1 MKWQQQFAKHSNNS
15 NIKELGVQ
23 FEDDFQ
29 FNRLFYYSNRFF
41 SISIGTKRNMER
53 PTHITRLRIHIAQ
66 LYESGSFLS
75 NAMQC
80 SAMAKKK
87 KRVSMERLLQICN
100 IENGNWIKC
109 ITSCFLPLLR
119 APWMCVCECWLH
131 LKSHGMVNQKIINSG
146 SLASYLMNVSMCST
160 SCTARVFTDVQQV

>member
-1 MKWQQQFAKHSNNS
+1 MKWQQQFVKHSNNS

-41 SISIGTKRNMER
+41 SISIGTHRNMEQ

-80 SAMAKKK
+80 
-87 KRVSMERLLQICN
+87 
-100 IENGNWIKC
+100 NG
-109 ITSCFLPLLR
+109 
-119 APWMCVCECWLH
+119 EEEE
-131 LKSHGMVNQKIINSG
+131 KSLNGEIATN
-146 SLASYLMNVSMCST
+146 L
-160 SCTARVFTDVQQV
+160 

>member
-41 SISIGTKRNMER
+41 SISI
-53 PTHITRLRIHIAQ
+53 HITRLRIHIAQ

-80 SAMAKKK
+80 
-87 KRVSMERLLQICN
+87 
-100 IENGNWIKC
+100 NG
-109 ITSCFLPLLR
+109 
-119 APWMCVCECWLH
+119 EEEE
-131 LKSHGMVNQKIINSG
+131 KSLNGEIATN
-146 SLASYLMNVSMCST
+146 L
-160 SCTARVFTDVQQV
+160 